1 MARDRAQAA
10 QATADA
16 LLRQVAVDHEHS
28 QPELEAAILDRLRE
42 SVPEFFADDDVAYDM
57 GAAVTANVHRVQ
69 QLLAHAPEKSMSE
82 ALPLEAGDLLQ
93 STIQHGIPLIS
104 LLEAYRA
111 AQGLAADWWQH
122 KLDHTAPPAL
132 LSLATR
138 TLNQLILTY
147 IDTAAAQVRASYELE
162 RRAVENSPDGRRAH
176 LIRKLLAGEL
186 LDTDAA
192 ARTLNHPLTG
202 RHVALVLWRTDDDT
216 PENALHDTL
225 AEIAAATGPVRS
237 LTTAARHR
245 IYAWLSTSGAIDL
258 APARALPIPAGIH
271 VAMSGV
277 HTGVDGFV
285 QSHEDAVRT
294 AGVVRERAA
303 PSTGRI
309 AAYEEVELVALLSRD
324 PDACHRF
331 VHRVL
336 GRLAHDTKDAE
347 RGRTTLHAFLAS
359 GSSPSRAADRLGVHR
374 NTITYR
380 LSALQDIL
388 AGGDDPDAPDD
399 WAAQASRRLELELAL
414 RIVEQLGPLDPAT
427 TA

>member
-1 MARDRAQAA
+1 MAHDRAQAA

-16 LLRQVAVDHEHS
+16 LLQQVAVDHERA

-42 SVPEFFADDDVAYDM
+42 TVPEFFADDDVAYDM
-57 GAAVTANVHRVQ
+57 AAAVAANVRRVQ
-69 QLLAHAPEKSMSE
+69 QLLAGAPARSMSE

-104 LLEAYRA
+104 LLEAYRN

-162 RRAVENSPDGRRAH
+162 RRAHENSPDGRRAH

-216 PENALHDTL
+216 PENALHDALTG
-225 AEIAAATGPVRS
+225 IAAACGPVRS
-237 LTTAARHR
+237 LTTSARHR
-245 IYAWLSTSGAIDL
+245 VYAWLSTSGRLDPE
-258 APARALPIPAGIH
+258 PARALPLPAGIH

-277 HTGVDGFV
+277 HTGIDGFV
-285 QSHEDAVRT
+285 QAHDDAVRT
-294 AGVVRERAA
+294 AGVVRERGAH
-303 PSTGRI
+303 STGRI
-309 AAYEEVELVALLSRD
+309 AVYEQVELVALLARD
-324 PDACHRF
+324 PDACDRF
-331 VHRVL
+331 VRRVL
-336 GRLAHDTKDAE
+336 GRLADDSKDAE
-347 RGRTTLHAFLAS
+347 HGRTTLSVFLAS
-359 GSSPSRAADRLGVHR
+359 GSSPSRAAERLGVHR

-388 AGGDDPDAPDD
+388 ATDDHAPDAD
-399 WAAQASRRLELELAL
+399 WTAPASRRLELELAL
-414 RIVEQLGPLDPAT
+414 RIVDQLGPPAP
-427 TA
+427 AARG